1 METRLN
7 FDGLKMTIENYR
19 TTPRLRKARR
29 TENFSVKEYVEQK
42 DFERVFNMPVRSN
55 LKEDVEDRLID
66 LKDGNV
72 IEKFVL
78 PSSYSI
84 DDEQEYNEF
93 LASAFDEI
101 RGNEGYK
108 LMEIRKNKY
117 QKTIITITKS

>member
-1 METRLN
+1 MEIRLN
-7 FDGLKMTIENYR
+7 FNGLKMTIENYR
-19 TTPRLRKARR
+19 TAPRARIARR
-29 TENFSVKEYVEQK
+29 TENSSLKEYVEHN

-72 IEKFVL
+72 VEKFVL
-78 PSSYSI
+78 PSYYSI
-84 DDEQEYNEF
+84 DDAQEYNEF

-108 LMEIRKNKY
+108 LMEIRKSKY
-117 QKTIITITKS
+117 QKTVITITKS

>member
-19 TTPRLRKARR
+19 TAPRLRKARR
-29 TENFSVKEYVEQK
+29 TENYSVKEYIEQK

-66 LKDGNV
+66 LKYGNV
-72 IEKFVL
+72 VEKFAL

-84 DDEQEYNEF
+84 DDAQEYNEF

>member
-29 TENFSVKEYVEQK
+29 AENSSVKEYVEQK

-72 IEKFVL
+72 VENFIL
-78 PSSYSI
+78 PPSYST
-84 DDEQEYNEF
+84 DDVQEYNEF

-101 RGNEGYK
+101 KGNEGYK